1 MAPIYEYEA
10 ISRGGERV
18 AGRIEADRS
27 NIAAK
32 QLKESG
38 YYVTSIK
45 EVQEKKDLGSV
56 LKASGRVKTKDLTI
70 FSHQFA
76 AMIDAGISLVDAFN
90 ILYEEAEHPKLK
102 EVIRE
107 IQEDIETGS
116 SLSDAMSRHP
126 KVFPELYCQLV
137 RAGETGG
144 VLNTVLNQL
153 AAHYDKQ
160 EEINGKVKSALY
172 YPITI
177 LVIAVFVVIFLV
189 VKIVP
194 TFVGMF
200 NSSGAALPLPTRIL
214 LGASDFLQTYWWA
227 LLLGIGGLLAIFY
240 SYRQTSSG
248 ELQLDKLIL
257 KIPVIGNMM
266 QKVILSRFS
275 STLAILL
282 GSGVDLISSLNIVED
297 VVGNKVY
304 ANALI
309 EARGQ
314 VREGVS
320 FSRPLANMPIFPSIL
335 VQMVKIG
342 EESGN
347 LEMMLN
353 KVSNFYDREVGNA
366 VEASISLIEPLM
378 IVFLAGV
385 VGFIVISIV
394 LPMFEMFQ
402 QF

>member
-10 ISRGGERV
+10 MSRGGERV

-76 AMIDAGISLVDAFN
+76 AMIDAGISLVDALN

-200 NSSGAALPLPTRIL
+200 NSFGAALPLPTRIL

-240 SYRQTSSG
+240 SYRQTPSG

-304 ANALI
+304 ANALV

>member
-240 SYRQTSSG
+240 SYRQTPSG

-304 ANALI
+304 ANALV

-347 LEMMLN
+347 LVMMLN

>member
-304 ANALI
+304 ANALV

>member
-10 ISRGGERV
+10 MSRGGERV

-76 AMIDAGISLVDAFN
+76 AMIDAGISLVNAFN

-240 SYRQTSSG
+240 SYRQTPSG

-304 ANALI
+304 ANALV

>member
-200 NSSGAALPLPTRIL
+200 NSFGAALPLPTRIL

-240 SYRQTSSG
+240 SYRQTPSG

>member
-10 ISRGGERV
+10 MSRGGERV

-200 NSSGAALPLPTRIL
+200 NSFGAALPLPTRIL

-240 SYRQTSSG
+240 SYRQTPSG

-304 ANALI
+304 ANALV

-347 LEMMLN
+347 LVMMLN

>member
-10 ISRGGERV
+10 MSRGGERV

-200 NSSGAALPLPTRIL
+200 NSFGAALPLPTRIL

-240 SYRQTSSG
+240 SYRQTPSG

-304 ANALI
+304 ANALV

>member
-200 NSSGAALPLPTRIL
+200 NSFGAALPLPTRIL

-240 SYRQTSSG
+240 SYRQTPSG

-304 ANALI
+304 ANALV

-347 LEMMLN
+347 LVMMLN

>member
-1 MAPIYEYEA
+1 MPPVYEYEA
-10 ISRGGERV
+10 VSRGGERIS
-18 AGRIEADRS
+18 GRIEAERS
-27 NIAAK
+27 STVAR

-38 YYVTSIK
+38 FYITSIK
-45 EVQEKKDLGSV
+45 EVQEKKELGNLFQST
-56 LKASGRVKTKDLTI
+56 GRVKTRDLTI

-76 AMIDAGISLVDAFN
+76 AMIDAGISLIDALN
-90 ILYEEAEHPKLK
+90 ILYEETEHPKLK
-102 EVIRE
+102 EVIRQ

-116 SLSDAMSRHP
+116 GLSDAMAKHP
-126 KVFPELYCQLV
+126 KVFPQLYCQLI

-153 AAHYDKQ
+153 AEHYERQD
-160 EEINGKVKSALY
+160 EINGRVKSALY

-177 LVIAVFVVIFLV
+177 LVVAVLVVIFLV

-200 NSSGAALPLPTRIL
+200 ASFGSDLPLPTRIL
-214 LGASDFLQTYWWA
+214 IGLSDFLQRYWWV
-227 LLLGIGGLLAIFY
+227 LFLIVGGLVTAFY
-240 SYRQTSSG
+240 AYRKTPDG
-248 ELQLDKLIL
+248 EYQLDKLLL

-266 QKVILSRFS
+266 RKVFLSRFA

-282 GSGVDLISSLNIVED
+282 GSGVDLITSLSIVED

-304 ANALI
+304 ANALV

-314 VREGVS
+314 VREGIS
-320 FSRPLANMPIFPSIL
+320 FSRPLADSPEFPSMV

-347 LEMMLN
+347 LEMMLR
-353 KVSNFYDREVGNA
+353 KISTFYDREVENA
-366 VEASISLIEPLM
+366 VEGSISLIEPVM

>member
-240 SYRQTSSG
+240 SYRQTPSG

-304 ANALI
+304 ANALV

-353 KVSNFYDREVGNA
+353 KVSNFMTGSGNA

>member
-160 EEINGKVKSALY
+160 EEINGKVKSAFY

-200 NSSGAALPLPTRIL
+200 NSFGAALPLPTRIL

-240 SYRQTSSG
+240 SYRQTPSG

-304 ANALI
+304 ANALV

>member
-116 SLSDAMSRHP
+116 SLSDAMAKHP
-126 KVFPELYCQLV
+126 KVFPQLYCQLI

-153 AAHYDKQ
+153 AEHYDRQ

-200 NSSGAALPLPTRIL
+200 NSFGAALPLPTRIL

-240 SYRQTSSG
+240 SYRQTPSG

-304 ANALI
+304 ANALV

-347 LEMMLN
+347 LVMMLN

>member
-1 MAPIYEYEA
+1 MPPVYEYEA
-10 ISRGGERV
+10 VSRGGERIS
-18 AGRIEADRS
+18 GRIEAERS
-27 NIAAK
+27 STVAR

-38 YYVTSIK
+38 FYITSIK
-45 EVQEKKDLGSV
+45 EVQEKKELGNLFQST
-56 LKASGRVKTKDLTI
+56 GRVKTRDLTI

-76 AMIDAGISLVDAFN
+76 AMIDAGISLIDALN
-90 ILYEEAEHPKLK
+90 ILYEETEHPKLK
-102 EVIRE
+102 EVIRQ

-116 SLSDAMSRHP
+116 GLSDAMAKHP

-153 AAHYDKQ
+153 AEHYERQD
-160 EEINGKVKSALY
+160 EINGKVKSALY

-177 LVIAVFVVIFLV
+177 LVVAVLVVIFLV

-200 NSSGAALPLPTRIL
+200 ASFGSDLPLPTRIL
-214 LGASDFLQTYWWA
+214 IGLSDFLQRYWWV
-227 LLLGIGGLLAIFY
+227 LFLIVGGLVTAFY
-240 SYRQTSSG
+240 AYRKTPDG
-248 ELQLDKLIL
+248 EYQLDKLLL

-266 QKVILSRFS
+266 RKVFLSRFA

-282 GSGVDLISSLNIVED
+282 GSGVDLITSLNIVED

-304 ANALI
+304 ANALV

-314 VREGVS
+314 VREGIS
-320 FSRPLANMPIFPSIL
+320 FSRPLADSPEFPSMV

-347 LEMMLN
+347 LEMMLR
-353 KVSNFYDREVGNA
+353 KISVFYDREVENA
-366 VEASISLIEPLM
+366 VEGSISLIEPVM

-394 LPMFEMFQ
+394 LPMFEMYQ

>member
-1 MAPIYEYEA
+1 MSPIYEYEA
-10 ISRGGERV
+10 VSRGGERIS
-18 AGRIEADRS
+18 GRIEAERS
-27 NIAAK
+27 SMVAR

-38 YYVTSIK
+38 YFITSIK
-45 EVQEKKDLGSV
+45 EVQEKKELGS
-56 LKASGRVKTKDLTI
+56 LIKTTGRVKTKDLTI

-76 AMIDAGISLVDAFN
+76 AMIDAGISLVDALN

-200 NSSGAALPLPTRIL
+200 NSFGAALPLPTRIL

-240 SYRQTSSG
+240 SYRQTPSG

-304 ANALI
+304 ANALV

>member
-1 MAPIYEYEA
+1 MPPVYEYEA
-10 ISRGGERV
+10 VSRGGERIS
-18 AGRIEADRS
+18 GRIEAERS
-27 NIAAK
+27 STVAR

-38 YYVTSIK
+38 FYITSIK
-45 EVQEKKDLGSV
+45 EVQEKKELGNLFQST
-56 LKASGRVKTKDLTI
+56 GRVKTRDLTI

-76 AMIDAGISLVDAFN
+76 AMIDAGISLIDALN
-90 ILYEEAEHPKLK
+90 ILYEETEHPKLK
-102 EVIRE
+102 EVIRQ

-116 SLSDAMSRHP
+116 GLSDAMAKHP

-153 AAHYDKQ
+153 AEHYERQD
-160 EEINGKVKSALY
+160 EINGKVKSALY

-177 LVIAVFVVIFLV
+177 LVVAVLVVIFLV

-200 NSSGAALPLPTRIL
+200 ASFGSDLPLPTRIL
-214 LGASDFLQTYWWA
+214 IGLSDFLQRYWWV
-227 LLLGIGGLLAIFY
+227 LFLIVGGLVAAFY
-240 SYRQTSSG
+240 AYRKTPDG
-248 ELQLDKLIL
+248 EYQLDKLLL

-266 QKVILSRFS
+266 RKVFLSRFA

-282 GSGVDLISSLNIVED
+282 GSGVDLITSLSIVED

-304 ANALI
+304 ANALV

-314 VREGVS
+314 VREGIS
-320 FSRPLANMPIFPSIL
+320 FSRPLADSPEFPSMV

-347 LEMMLN
+347 LEMMLR
-353 KVSNFYDREVGNA
+353 KISTFYDREVENA
-366 VEASISLIEPLM
+366 VEGSISLIEPVM

-394 LPMFEMFQ
+394 LPMFEMYQ

>member
-10 ISRGGERV
+10 MSRGGERV

-200 NSSGAALPLPTRIL
+200 NSFGAALPLPTRIL

-240 SYRQTSSG
+240 SYRQTPSG

-304 ANALI
+304 ANALV

-320 FSRPLANMPIFPSIL
+320 FSRLLANMPIFPSIL

>member
-76 AMIDAGISLVDAFN
+76 AMIDAGISLVDALN

-240 SYRQTSSG
+240 SYRQTPSG

-304 ANALI
+304 ANALV

>member
-240 SYRQTSSG
+240 SYRQTPSG

>member
-1 MAPIYEYEA
+1 MPPVYEYEA
-10 ISRGGERV
+10 VSRGGERIS
-18 AGRIEADRS
+18 GRIEAERS
-27 NIAAK
+27 STVAR

-38 YYVTSIK
+38 FYITSIK
-45 EVQEKKDLGSV
+45 EVQEKKELGNLFQST
-56 LKASGRVKTKDLTI
+56 GRVKTRDLTI

-76 AMIDAGISLVDAFN
+76 AMIDAGISLIDALN
-90 ILYEEAEHPKLK
+90 ILYEETEHPKLK
-102 EVIRE
+102 EVIRQ

-116 SLSDAMSRHP
+116 GLSDAMAKHP

-153 AAHYDKQ
+153 AEHYERQD
-160 EEINGKVKSALY
+160 EINGKVKSALY

-177 LVIAVFVVIFLV
+177 LVVAVLVVIFLV

-200 NSSGAALPLPTRIL
+200 ASFGSDLPLPTRIL
-214 LGASDFLQTYWWA
+214 IGLSDFLQRYWWV
-227 LLLGIGGLLAIFY
+227 LFLIVGGLVTAFY
-240 SYRQTSSG
+240 AYRKTPDG
-248 ELQLDKLIL
+248 EYQLDKLLL

-266 QKVILSRFS
+266 RKVFLSRFA

-282 GSGVDLISSLNIVED
+282 GSGVDLITSLNIVED

-304 ANALI
+304 ANALV

-314 VREGVS
+314 VREGIS
-320 FSRPLANMPIFPSIL
+320 FSRPLADSPEFPSMV

-347 LEMMLN
+347 LEMMLR
-353 KVSNFYDREVGNA
+353 KISTFYDREVENA
-366 VEASISLIEPLM
+366 VEGSISLIEPVM

>member
-1 MAPIYEYEA
+1 MPPVYEYEA
-10 ISRGGERV
+10 VSRGGERIS
-18 AGRIEADRS
+18 GRIEAERS
-27 NIAAK
+27 STVAR

-38 YYVTSIK
+38 FYITSIK
-45 EVQEKKDLGSV
+45 EVQEKKELGNLFQST
-56 LKASGRVKTKDLTI
+56 GRVKTRDLTI

-76 AMIDAGISLVDAFN
+76 AMIDAGISLIDALN
-90 ILYEEAEHPKLK
+90 ILYEETEHPKLK
-102 EVIRE
+102 EVIRQ

-116 SLSDAMSRHP
+116 GLSDAMAKHP

-153 AAHYDKQ
+153 AEHYERQD
-160 EEINGKVKSALY
+160 EINGKVKSALY

-177 LVIAVFVVIFLV
+177 LVVAVLVVIFLV

-200 NSSGAALPLPTRIL
+200 ASFGSDLPLPTRIL
-214 LGASDFLQTYWWA
+214 IGLSDFLQRYWWV
-227 LLLGIGGLLAIFY
+227 LFLIVGGLVTAFY
-240 SYRQTSSG
+240 AYRKTPDG
-248 ELQLDKLIL
+248 EYQLDKLLL

-266 QKVILSRFS
+266 RKVFLSRFA

-282 GSGVDLISSLNIVED
+282 GSGVDLITSLNIVED

-304 ANALI
+304 ANALV

-314 VREGVS
+314 VREGIS
-320 FSRPLANMPIFPSIL
+320 FSRPLADSPEFPSMV

-347 LEMMLN
+347 LEMMLR
-353 KVSNFYDREVGNA
+353 KISTFYDREVENA
-366 VEASISLIEPLM
+366 VEGSISLIEPVM

-394 LPMFEMFQ
+394 LPMFEMYQ

>member
-200 NSSGAALPLPTRIL
+200 NSFGAALPLPTRIL

-240 SYRQTSSG
+240 SYRQTPSG

-347 LEMMLN
+347 LVMMLN

>member
-1 MAPIYEYEA
+1 MPPVYEYEA
-10 ISRGGERV
+10 VSRGGERIS
-18 AGRIEADRS
+18 GRIEAERS
-27 NIAAK
+27 STVAR

-38 YYVTSIK
+38 FYITSIK
-45 EVQEKKDLGSV
+45 EVQEKKELGNLFQST
-56 LKASGRVKTKDLTI
+56 GRVKTRDLTI

-76 AMIDAGISLVDAFN
+76 AMIDAGISLIDALN
-90 ILYEEAEHPKLK
+90 ILYEETEHPKLK
-102 EVIRE
+102 EVIRQ

-116 SLSDAMSRHP
+116 GLSDAMAKHP

-153 AAHYDKQ
+153 AEHYERQD
-160 EEINGKVKSALY
+160 EINGKVKSALY

-177 LVIAVFVVIFLV
+177 LVVAVLVVIFLV

-200 NSSGAALPLPTRIL
+200 ASFGSDLPLPTRIL
-214 LGASDFLQTYWWA
+214 IGLSDFLQRYWWV
-227 LLLGIGGLLAIFY
+227 LFLIVGGLVTAFY
-240 SYRQTSSG
+240 AYRKTPDG
-248 ELQLDKLIL
+248 EYQLDKLLL

-266 QKVILSRFS
+266 RKVFLSRFA

-282 GSGVDLISSLNIVED
+282 GSGVDLITSLSIVED

-304 ANALI
+304 ANALV

-314 VREGVS
+314 VREGIS
-320 FSRPLANMPIFPSIL
+320 FSRPLADSPEFPSMV

-347 LEMMLN
+347 LEMMLR
-353 KVSNFYDREVGNA
+353 KISTFYDREVENA
-366 VEASISLIEPLM
+366 VEGSISLIEPVM

-394 LPMFEMFQ
+394 LPMFEMYQ

>member
-116 SLSDAMSRHP
+116 SLSDAMAKHP
-126 KVFPELYCQLV
+126 KVFPQLYCQLI

-153 AAHYDKQ
+153 AEHYERQD
-160 EEINGKVKSALY
+160 EINGKVKSALY

-200 NSSGAALPLPTRIL
+200 NSFGAALPLPTRIL

-240 SYRQTSSG
+240 SYRQTPSG

-304 ANALI
+304 ANALV

-347 LEMMLN
+347 LVMMLN

>member
-76 AMIDAGISLVDAFN
+76 AMIDAGISLVNAFN

-240 SYRQTSSG
+240 SYRQTPSG

-304 ANALI
+304 ANALV

>member
-10 ISRGGERV
+10 MSRGGERV

-240 SYRQTSSG
+240 SYRQTPSG

-304 ANALI
+304 ANALV

>member
-10 ISRGGERV
+10 MSRGGERV

-76 AMIDAGISLVDAFN
+76 AMIDAGISLVDALN

-240 SYRQTSSG
+240 SYRQTPSG

-304 ANALI
+304 ANALV

>member
-76 AMIDAGISLVDAFN
+76 AMFDAGISLVDALN

-200 NSSGAALPLPTRIL
+200 NSFGAALPLPTRIL

-304 ANALI
+304 ANALV

>member
-10 ISRGGERV
+10 MSRGGERV

-240 SYRQTSSG
+240 SYRQTPSG

-304 ANALI
+304 ANALV

-347 LEMMLN
+347 LVMMLN

>member
-200 NSSGAALPLPTRIL
+200 NSSGATLPLPTRIL

-240 SYRQTSSG
+240 SYRQTPSG

-304 ANALI
+304 ANALV